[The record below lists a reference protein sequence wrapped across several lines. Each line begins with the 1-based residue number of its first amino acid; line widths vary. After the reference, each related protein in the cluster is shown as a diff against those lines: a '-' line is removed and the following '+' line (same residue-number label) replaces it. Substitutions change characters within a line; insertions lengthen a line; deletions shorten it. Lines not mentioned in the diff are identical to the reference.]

1 MWEQIETYGRRMR
14 LKQSEFKSYD
24 ELPLFLN
31 AKTVAQVLGISLAG
45 TYELLHRE
53 DFPVVKIGSRLVV
66 PKEEFLAWVEEQAGG
81 RCHE

>member
-1 MWEQIETYGRRMR
+1 MWDQIEICGRRMR

-31 AKTVAQVLGISLAG
+31 AKIVAQVLGISLAG